1 MSKIDALRSEDRA
14 LYFPAVSETFARFAH
29 RGSLPASLPLTASDL
44 NFLDP
49 ASTAFFYPF
58 ALYSAGQAAPSGD
71 IEPSPCM
78 VTERDRSATLIIGD
92 SGGYQIQNGVIQ
104 FNRGSTPL
112 TILRWLE
119 RTADWSMVLD
129 FPTGGINA
137 GNMRPHIAALEA
149 EGVDLEGLSG
159 LNGFSVD
166 YNACLEQTK
175 INNDLFRDRRAAG
188 TRLLN
193 VIQGRN
199 ESESKYWFDS
209 VKGYPFEGWAL
220 AGANRDHFSLIVRRL
235 LDLRNDGLLTR
246 CGWIHVLGTSSLYM
260 GCLLTA
266 VQRALKSTTGLEIQ
280 ISFDS
285 ATPFKAAANHA
296 VLAGHTLDQHGW
308 SVQYLPLSSF
318 SATDNNRLL
327 ADVLRERF
335 DQAQPDRSRSL
346 AHTFVSQNITLG
358 DLRNGGDQLTTEGS
372 YLLMHHNVEG
382 LLGAHQHAH
391 QVFFPE
397 DGLPPDPL
405 AIPLRAKTIAETI
418 RMAFTGTVVKDKP
431 QIADVYACID
441 DWRPWMDDLA
451 S

>member
-29 RGSLPASLPLTASDL
+29 RGTLPASLPLTASDL

-104 FNRGSTPL
+104 FNRDSTPL

-149 EGVDLEGLSG
+149 EGVDLDGLSG

-193 VIQGRN
+193 VIQGRMKAKA
-199 ESESKYWFDS
+199 STGST
-209 VKGYPFEGWAL
+209 AL
-220 AGANRDHFSLIVRRL
+220 R
-235 LDLRNDGLLTR
+235 
-246 CGWIHVLGTSSLYM
+246 GTP
-260 GCLLTA
+260 
-266 VQRALKSTTGLEIQ
+266 LKVG
-280 ISFDS
+280 
-285 ATPFKAAANHA
+285 
-296 VLAGHTLDQHGW
+296 
-308 SVQYLPLSSF
+308 
-318 SATDNNRLL
+318 R
-327 ADVLRERF
+327 
-335 DQAQPDRSRSL
+335 
-346 AHTFVSQNITLG
+346 
-358 DLRNGGDQLTTEGS
+358 
-372 YLLMHHNVEG
+372 
-382 LLGAHQHAH
+382 
-391 QVFFPE
+391 
-397 DGLPPDPL
+397 
-405 AIPLRAKTIAETI
+405 
-418 RMAFTGTVVKDKP
+418 
-431 QIADVYACID
+431 
-441 DWRPWMDDLA
+441 
-451 S
+451 